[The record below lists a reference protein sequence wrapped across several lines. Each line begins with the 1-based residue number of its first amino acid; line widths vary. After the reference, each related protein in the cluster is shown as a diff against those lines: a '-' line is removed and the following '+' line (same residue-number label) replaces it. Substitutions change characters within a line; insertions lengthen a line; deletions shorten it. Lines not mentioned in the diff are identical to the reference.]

1 MSDIKK
7 EAILTLKIDEGTFN
21 QDILKTTRNIEELK
35 KERELYSKKQEYGIK
50 LTEEEVLADKKL
62 EAQIKANQTA
72 LRSLQKITQ
81 LQTEANLA
89 QKGSVDQLSKQYKA
103 AELELKRLGGTVER
117 GADGQ
122 LRLTGAYKENEVA
135 ANQVFQTLKEYD
147 ALLGKHNLNVGNYGS
162 VLTKLKQQISELD
175 QQRSIATDPEEV
187 MRLTTEIRNLT
198 LQQDQYLGKV
208 DELGNRV
215 ARNDIKDGFQDA
227 NGAVGALSSG
237 LFLLTLG
244 MDENSKAGEIMRKV
258 MIGVTIAQ
266 TALSIAQSKADI
278 AGTAAL
284 IKTKLLTAA
293 QWAYNNAVSA
303 FTAVGAIALVAAL
316 VKIASSTKNQN
327 KEANKAYEIEKKWA
341 DLKQDNI
348 KKELAKQEQLFE
360 VFSNAEKKRNDI
372 LLQESLGNEQSK
384 EKIALLQEEINSY
397 KAAID
402 ANQKKAIA
410 NKQFGAFEKVYNSET
425 IEALKALVFARQLEL
440 NQINTKATTLDAN
453 DKKDFE
459 RLELLKRQVTEVNLL
474 TTAERVRFDQQIKQT
489 FLDNPNVQDAFQK
502 LIGVDASTFNEIW
515 ASVGQNID
523 NTKQGIVGVEKA
535 QENLNKTTKDYN
547 EDLEDQKRILA
558 EREAA
563 IYHLGSVMSNVFQ
576 GAFADADDAQ
586 KQFFKNAVIGLL
598 DYLQKFIMEKKIEAV
613 VSQLASKGFLGVI
626 TGAAIV
632 GLIDGAFAVAK
643 SQITGYAEG
652 GLVLP
657 EHGIPIQRDNG
668 DNRLATIKT
677 GEVIMNDTHQSRLK
691 QVAGVDIFKKLGI
704 PGFANGGVMDGGFAY
719 RSATSKVNDGIEIR
733 QVVYEAVR
741 NMPPQVLYIS
751 DLERMQ
757 NSRDKAVNVMS
768 INK

>member
-162 VLTKLKQQISELD
+162 VLTKLKQQISDLD

-187 MRLTTEIRNLT
+187 MRLTTEIRKLT

-215 ARNDIKDGFQDA
+215 AKNDIKDGFQDA

-244 MDENSKAGEIMRKV
+244 MDDNSKAGEILQKV
-258 MIGVTIAQ
+258 MIGVTVAQ

-278 AGTAAL
+278 AGTISTVRL
-284 IKTKLLTAA
+284 GVQTAA
-293 QWAYNNAVSA
+293 QRV
-303 FTAVGAIALVAAL
+303 FTFAVGASTGALKAFRVALLTTGIGAVVVGIAVLIDRMSSLKRTTNDNSGAQKEL
-316 VKIASSTKNQN
+316 NDRLKENQEMFDKIANATAEQDQTLKRTIELRKAQGASYHEIHNLN
-327 KEANKAYEIEKKWA
+327 KELLQDEINNIDKALQMHGTLENAGDLINRKIDAQNELKILEAEYYKEVNDNYLEIEKKRREE
-341 DLKQDNI
+341 DNKYLDTI
-348 KKELAKQEQLFE
+348 HLLT
-360 VFSNAEKKRNDI
+360 VAEKKR
-372 LLQESLGNEQSK
+372 L
-384 EKIALLQEEINSY
+384 
-397 KAAID
+397 
-402 ANQKKAIA
+402 
-410 NKQFGAFEKVYNSET
+410 
-425 IEALKALVFARQLEL
+425 
-440 NQINTKATTLDAN
+440 
-453 DKKDFE
+453 
-459 RLELLKRQVTEVNLL
+459 
-474 TTAERVRFDQQIKQT
+474 DQQIKST
-489 FLDNPNVQDAFQK
+489 FIENPNVQDAFQK
-502 LIGVDASTFNEIW
+502 LIGVDDATFTEIW
-515 ASVGQNID
+515 AQVGTSID
-523 NTKQGIVGVEKA
+523 NTTQGIVGVAQA
-535 QENLNKTTKDYN
+535 QENVNNTEKEHNLTIEEGNRLLK
-547 EDLEDQKRILA
+547 

-563 IYHLGSVMSNVFQ
+563 IYQLGGVMSSVFQ

-719 RSATSKVNDGIEIR
+719 RSATSKVNDGIEMR

>member
-162 VLTKLKQQISELD
+162 VLTKLKQQISDLD

-187 MRLTTEIRNLT
+187 MRLTTEIRKLT

-215 ARNDIKDGFQDA
+215 AKNDIKDGFQDA

-237 LFLLTLG
+237 LFLLTMG
-244 MDENSKAGEIMRKV
+244 MDDNSKAGEILQKV
-258 MIGVTIAQ
+258 MMGVTVAQ
-266 TALSIAQSKADI
+266 TVLSIAQSKADI
-278 AGTAAL
+278 AGTISTARL
-284 IKTKLLTAA
+284 GVQTAA
-293 QWAYNNAVSA
+293 QRVFA
-303 FTAVGAIALVAAL
+303 FAVGASTGALKAFRVALLTTGIGAVVVGIVL
-316 VKIASSTKNQN
+316 LIDRMRSLKDNTDDAAEAQANLAEKMKKVI
-327 KEANKAYEIEKKWA
+327 EANDKFADNLSQQNTGIKRQIELRKAQGAGVDELYKLNKKLLEDEIKGIELGLKVETSLEKTIELEDRKADAINQLSIIEAEYYKEVNDNYLEIEKKRREE
-341 DLKQDNI
+341 DNKYLETI
-348 KKELAKQEQLFE
+348 HLLT
-360 VFSNAEKKRNDI
+360 VAEK
-372 LLQESLGNEQSK
+372 
-384 EKIALLQEEINSY
+384 
-397 KAAID
+397 
-402 ANQKKAIA
+402 
-410 NKQFGAFEKVYNSET
+410 
-425 IEALKALVFARQLEL
+425 
-440 NQINTKATTLDAN
+440 
-453 DKKDFE
+453 E
-459 RLELLKRQVTEVNLL
+459 RL
-474 TTAERVRFDQQIKQT
+474 DQQIKST
-489 FLDNPNVQDAFQK
+489 FIENPNVQDAFQK
-502 LIGVDASTFNEIW
+502 LLGVDDNTFNEIW
-515 ASVGQNID
+515 GVVGEKVD
-523 NTKQGIVGVEKA
+523 YTKQGIVGVDDA
-535 QENLNKTTKDYN
+535 QKNLNKSAADHNLIMEESLVLLK
-547 EDLEDQKRILA
+547 

-563 IYHLGSVMSNVFQ
+563 IYQLGGVMSSVFQ

-719 RSATSKVNDGIEIR
+719 RSATSKVNEGIEMR